1 VAILKWSETKI
12 AELVKEGRGSCTKG
26 EYIPWITARD
36 FSSKGFGYRIL
47 GTKTGRKHDL
57 LSSEEYAFFLRS
69 EWSSN
74 VVDIQEQYPLS
85 DRALTQ
91 TLANELKVNHPY
103 YPRTNVPLVMTTDF
117 LLTLSDG
124 ERSKKVAIDVKTSKD
139 VDNPRTLE
147 KLEIARSYL
156 EVLGIEHK
164 VMLDYRMDRNTTR
177 NLNWLFLEQRRV
189 GIETGLQ
196 TEHLQPVMVDWL
208 NGLNERG
215 HATKLRDLARHF
227 DDLTGERRGTGLTV
241 MRVLMNQRSIPVVLT
256 CPDILD
262 LTWAELLNAQRPEAP
277 HLKAA

>member
-1 VAILKWSETKI
+1 MAILKWSEKKI
-12 AELVKEGRGSCTKG
+12 AELVKEGRGSSVMG

-57 LSSEEYAFFLRS
+57 LSGEEYAFFLRS

-85 DRALTQ
+85 DRNLTQ
-91 TLANELKVNHPY
+91 TLASELKVNHPHY
-103 YPRTNVPLVMTTDF
+103 QKTDVPLVMTTDF

-124 ERSKKVAIDVKTSKD
+124 EKTKKVAVDVKTSKD

-156 EVLGIEHK
+156 EVHGIEHK
-164 VMLDYRMDRNTTR
+164 VMLDYRMDQNTTR
-177 NLNWLFLEQRRV
+177 NLNWLYLEQRRV
-189 GIETGLQ
+189 GIDTGVQ
-196 TEHLQPVMVDWL
+196 TEDLQPIMVDWL

-215 HATKLRDLARHF
+215 YAMKLRDLARHF
-227 DDLTGERRGTGLTV
+227 DDLVGQRRGTGLSV
-241 MRVLMNQRSIPVVLT
+241 MRALMNKRSIPVVLT

-277 HLKAA
+277 RLKAA